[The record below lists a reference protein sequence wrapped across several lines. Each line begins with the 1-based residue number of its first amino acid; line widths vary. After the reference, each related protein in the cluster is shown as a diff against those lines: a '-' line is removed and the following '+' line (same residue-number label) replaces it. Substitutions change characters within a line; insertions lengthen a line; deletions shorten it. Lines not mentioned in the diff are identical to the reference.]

1 MFVIFNPAVPTISR
15 YVSSGSFEYSIT
27 SDGYRTGRVLEPSLS
42 FVHSSGRSFDRIACF
57 LVVGASSDPAGGSLG
72 CSSCPDIIVVW
83 FGLVWFGLVRSGDQL
98 LVSQ

>member
-42 FVHSSGRSFDRIACF
+42 FVHSSGRSFERMACF

-72 CSSCPDIIVVW
+72 AGGSVGCSSCPGILVVW
-83 FGLVWFGLVRSGDQL
+83 FGLVWCGLVINC
-98 LVSQ
+98 